1 MAILLER
8 REEKS
13 QLKGGGIMIKI
24 EINFKLKKISIIIK
38 KDRSVGQRSG
48 RSAE

>member
-1 MAILLER
+1 
-8 REEKS
+8 
-13 QLKGGGIMIKI
+13 MIKI

-38 KDRSVGQRSG
+38 KDRSVGKQNG

>member
-13 QLKGGGIMIKI
+13 RLKGGGIMIKI

-38 KDRSVGQRSG
+38 KDRSAGTGTVK
-48 RSAE
+48 SAK

>member
-13 QLKGGGIMIKI
+13 RLKGGGIMIKI

-38 KDRSVGQRSG
+38 KDRSVGTG
-48 RSAE
+48 TVKSAK